1 MAAIPGIDAAAPAG
15 EAATG
20 ALQRRAIGLCALVAI
35 LDGFDTQS
43 IAFVAPVILKQWGL
57 EAASFGPVF
66 AAGLLGLMLG
76 ALVFSPIA
84 DRIGRKGVIVVS
96 TAWFGIFSLAT
107 AYAASPGELLG
118 YRFLTGLGLGGAMPN
133 IIALTSEYAP
143 KRLRATLVTVMFCG
157 FPLGAVL
164 GGVLSAKLI
173 AAFGWPSVFLLGGV
187 LPLVLVP
194 VLIAWMPE
202 SLRFL
207 ARKQAEPLA
216 GVPVKQ
222 LFTGGR
228 AAGTVLLWIVF
239 FANLLLLYFLINWL
253 PTVLQR
259 SGLPIERAII
269 GTVVLNAGGI
279 AGGILL
285 GWLVDKRGPYG
296 VLLAAY
302 ALGAVCV
309 AAIGSTPAAVAGVM
323 AIVFLAGFFII
334 GSQFCMNALAADAY
348 PTAARATGVGWALGV
363 GRIGSIIGPVVGG
376 MLLSLGWEPSTLFLA
391 AAGPA
396 AVSALAVWLLSA
408 LTPWKRQTF

>member
-1 MAAIPGIDAAAPAG
+1 
-15 EAATG
+15 
-20 ALQRRAIGLCALVAI
+20 V
-35 LDGFDTQS
+35 
-43 IAFVAPVILKQWGL
+43 
-57 EAASFGPVF
+57 
-66 AAGLLGLMLG
+66 
-76 ALVFSPIA
+76 
-84 DRIGRKGVIVVS
+84 
-96 TAWFGIFSLAT
+96 LA
-107 AYAASPGELLG
+107 

-133 IIALTSEYAP
+133 IIALTSECAP
-143 KRLRATLVTVMFCG
+143 ERLRATLVTVMFCG

-164 GGVLSAKLI
+164 GGLLSAKLI

-194 VLIAWMPE
+194 VLLAWMPE

-216 GVPVKQ
+216 GVPVRQ

-259 SGLPIERAII
+259 SGLPLERAII

-302 ALGAVCV
+302 VLGALCV
-309 AAIGSTPAAVAGVM
+309 AAIGSAPAAVAGVI
-323 AIVFLAGFFII
+323 AIVFFAGFFII
-334 GSQFCMNALAADAY
+334 GSQFCMNALAAGAY

-376 MLLSLGWEPSTLFLA
+376 MLLSLGWEPGTLFLV

-396 AVSALAVWLLSA
+396 AVSAVAVWLLSA
-408 LTPWKRQTF
+408 LPSWKRQTF

>member
-1 MAAIPGIDAAAPAG
+1 MAAIPGIGAALPAG
-15 EAATG
+15 EAAAGT
-20 ALQRRAIGLCALVAI
+20 LQRRAIGLCALVAM

-43 IAFVAPVILKQWGL
+43 IAFVAPVILRQWGL
-57 EAASFGPVF
+57 ATASFGPVF

-76 ALVFSPIA
+76 ALVFSPVA
-84 DRIGRKGVIVVS
+84 DRMGRRGVIVVS
-96 TAWFGIFSLAT
+96 TAWFGFFSLA
-107 AYAASPGELLG
+107 ASYASSPGELLA

-143 KRLRATLVTVMFCG
+143 ERLRARLVTVMFCG

-164 GGVLSAKLI
+164 GGLLSAKLI
-173 AAFGWPSVFLLGGV
+173 AAFGWPSVFVLGGV
-187 LPLVLVP
+187 LPLALVP
-194 VLIAWMPE
+194 ALLAWMPE

-207 ARKQAEPLA
+207 ARKQAGPLT

-228 AAGTVLLWIVF
+228 AAGTALLWVVF

-259 SGLPIERAII
+259 SGLPLERAIV

-279 AGGILL
+279 AGGLL
-285 GWLVDKRGPYG
+285 LSWLVDKRGPYA

-309 AAIGSTPAAVAGVM
+309 AAIGNAPAHVAGLM

-334 GSQFCMNALAADAY
+334 GAQFCMNALAADAY
-348 PTAARATGVGWALGV
+348 PTAARATGVGWALGI
-363 GRIGSIIGPVVGG
+363 GRIGSIVGPLIGGT
-376 MLLSLGWEPSTLFLA
+376 LLSLGWEPGTLFLV

-396 AVSALAVWLLSA
+396 AVSAVAVWLLSSRIRPA
-408 LTPWKRQTF
+408 AR

>member
-1 MAAIPGIDAAAPAG
+1 MAAIPGIGAAAPAG

-76 ALVFSPIA
+76 ALAFSPIA
-84 DRIGRKGVIVVS
+84 DRTGRKSVIVVS
-96 TAWFGIFSLAT
+96 TAWFGVFSLAT
-107 AYAASPGELLG
+107 AYAASPGELLA

-133 IIALTSEYAP
+133 IIALTSECAP
-143 KRLRATLVTVMFCG
+143 ERLRATLVTVMFCG

-164 GGVLSAKLI
+164 GGLLSAKLI

-194 VLIAWMPE
+194 VLLAWMPE

-216 GVPVKQ
+216 GVPVRQ

-259 SGLPIERAII
+259 SGLPLERAII

-302 ALGAVCV
+302 VLGALCV
-309 AAIGSTPAAVAGVM
+309 AAIGSAPAAVAGVI
-323 AIVFLAGFFII
+323 AIVFFAGFFII
-334 GSQFCMNALAADAY
+334 GSQFCMNALAAGAY

-376 MLLSLGWEPSTLFLA
+376 MLLSLGWEPGTLFLV

-396 AVSALAVWLLSA
+396 AVSAVAVWLLSA
-408 LTPWKRQTF
+408 LPSWKRQTF